1 MYQKLVVV
9 ADWLG
14 ALSGAGMQWVARV
27 PWSETV
33 EYTVGGA
40 ANAAR
45 NKYFILVSRCGTS
58 ASAEAGPA
66 EGDRR
71 SFWYTLLIINVD

>member
-1 MYQKLVVV
+1 MYQKLAVV
-9 ADWLG
+9 AGWLG

-33 EYTVGGA
+33 VFTGGGA
-40 ANAAR
+40 ANAAQ

-58 ASAEAGPA
+58 ISVEVGPA

-71 SFWYTLLIINVD
+71 GFWYTFLFTPK

>member
-1 MYQKLVVV
+1 VPVKINVYQQLAVV
-9 ADWLG
+9 AGWLG

-33 EYTVGGA
+33 VFTVGGA

-45 NKYFILVSRCGTS
+45 NKFL
-58 ASAEAGPA
+58 
-66 EGDRR
+66 
-71 SFWYTLLIINVD
+71 FL